1 MRLDRLDRW
10 LGPCLMLFAVVWLWL
25 AYQYIPGARSDA
37 EPGPR
42 AFPVLLGAALFGLG
56 LMVTVSALLA
66 SRRPGHSDDR
76 VAAVTRHEAFIVGGT
91 FALLLLYA
99 YLLERAGFLASTP
112 IVVALAMRALLRRQ
126 SWTLTLLLAAGIT
139 FFCWLIFVV
148 LLEAPLPRG
157 TWRWLF

>member
-10 LGPCLMLFAVVWLWL
+10 LGPCLMVLAVVWLWL
-25 AYQYIPGARSDA
+25 AYQYIPGARSEA

-56 LMVTVSALLA
+56 LLITGSAFFSL
-66 SRRPGHSDDR
+66 RRPRAVQDL
-76 VAAVTRHEAFIVGGT
+76 VTAVTRHEAFIVGGT
-91 FALLLLYA
+91 FGLLVLYA
-99 YLLERAGFLASTP
+99 FLLEKAGFLLSTP
-112 IVVALAMRALLRRQ
+112 LVVVLAMRALLRRQ

-139 FFCWLIFVV
+139 ISCWLIFVV

-157 TWRWLF
+157 TWRWWF